1 MGTDSGPDAAI
12 PRGRTS
18 LARRRFLRLA
28 ATSSPLL
35 MTSAGLSEAR
45 ERTPRGEKLSLNV
58 CPETKENPR
67 HDHAQ
72 LFPLDEKRLL
82 LVWSEYYVKS
92 PTVILRDAK
101 TRDDAPC
108 RISARVSSDGGRSW
122 SGRICPQESVGGR
135 SVKQANLVRLHSGD
149 VLFFFTVWFGR
160 NDRQIL
166 VKRSRDNCE
175 TWNQPKQFSKPGGFY
190 ILDAGNII
198 RHSSGR
204 IVLPAYW
211 SPEYGRKMEHYRAFC
226 YFSDDEGEN
235 WRESETRI
243 DVPGRGAMEPA
254 IAERKDGSLLAIL
267 RTSLGKLYQAESADR
282 GTNWSASKPTSLGA
296 PQSEPSLS
304 RIPGTGD
311 LLLLWNNPARVRGH
325 GPRNPLS
332 SAVSKDGGRSWA
344 NIKAIDRRS
353 GFDLAYPSV
362 LFRGDEV
369 LVTYYEHE
377 RSKGGGGH
385 GLVLKIYDINWLY
398 TPAS

>member
-282 GTNWSASKPTSLGA
+282 LKSAFLATMSHELRTPMNSIIGFTGILLQGIAGELNAEQDKQLRMVQKSAHHLLDLINDVLLTPKALLTQVFLNDQFNWHWLPFYTANELPALETKKLG
-296 PQSEPSLS
+296 L
-304 RIPGTGD
+304 
-311 LLLLWNNPARVRGH
+311 NVMRGSFA
-325 GPRNPLS
+325 L
-332 SAVSKDGGRSWA
+332 D
-344 NIKAIDRRS
+344 
-353 GFDLAYPSV
+353 DLAR
-362 LFRGDEV
+362 LFF
-369 LVTYYEHE
+369 
-377 RSKGGGGH
+377 GG
-385 GLVLKIYDINWLY
+385 
-398 TPAS
+398 